1 MLGKLRSSYKKIQNA
16 LSKTRAFFTQRLTSI
31 FKEKLDEDALEHLEQ
46 LFYEA
51 DLGIGISQELV
62 EKIRDAWHKNPGI
75 APHQLLE
82 YVKAFL
88 LEKLVTAKKNAPST
102 AALQVVLVVGVN
114 GSGKTTTTAKLA
126 AHFKK
131 EGRKVLLVA
140 GDTFRAAATEQLGKW
155 ADRLGVEIVKG
166 YEGADPSS
174 VVFDALSA
182 AKAREIDLVLIDTAG
197 RLHSKL
203 PLMQELE
210 KIRKV
215 CHKVHPGAPHET
227 LLVLDANI
235 GQNALDQ
242 AQVFSQHT
250 PLSGLVLAKLDG
262 SSKGG
267 SVFAIQHALKI
278 PVQWVG
284 VGEGLE
290 DLEPFSP
297 QEFVESLFE
306 TSPS

>member
-16 LSKTRAFFTQRLTSI
+16 LSKTRTFFSLRLTSI
-31 FKEKLDEDALEHLEQ
+31 FKEKLDEDVLEELEQ

-51 DLGIGISQELV
+51 DLGITTSQELV
-62 EKIRDAWHKNPGI
+62 EQIRLLWNQNPGI
-75 APHQLLE
+75 TPQDLIKHI
-82 YVKAFL
+82 KAFL
-88 LEKLVTAKKNAPST
+88 LKKLVISQPATTST
-102 AALQVVLVVGVN
+102 TSPHVFLVVGVN
-114 GSGKTTTTAKLA
+114 GSGKTTSTAKLA

-131 EGRKVLLVA
+131 EGKKVLLVA

-155 ADRLGVEIVKG
+155 ADRIGVEIVKG

-182 AKAREIDLVLIDTAG
+182 AKARHIDLVLIDTAG

-297 QEFVESLFE
+297 EEFVESLFE
-306 TSPS
+306 NSPS